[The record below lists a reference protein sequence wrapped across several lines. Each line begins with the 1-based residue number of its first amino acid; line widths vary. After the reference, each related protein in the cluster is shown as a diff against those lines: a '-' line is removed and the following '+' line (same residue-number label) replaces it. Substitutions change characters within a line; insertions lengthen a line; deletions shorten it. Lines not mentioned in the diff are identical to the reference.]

1 MTASIMKKDS
11 NRNLT
16 AFTLRMIGDI
26 WTALAAPPLLLG
38 LLGNRLDAAIGSR
51 PYVFVSCLFLA
62 FVISTVS
69 VCTKA
74 VKYGEQYELLTDTPP
89 PLADAAATSRG
100 DPPEKPEGG
109 S

>member
-1 MTASIMKKDS
+1 M
-11 NRNLT
+11 

-26 WTALAAPPLLLG
+26 WVTLAAPPVLLG
-38 LLGNRLDAAIGSR
+38 MLGHRLDAAMGTR
-51 PYVFVSCLFLA
+51 PYVFASCLFLA

-89 PLADAAATSRG
+89 PVVIAAATSRG
-100 DPPEKPEGG
+100 DPPERPEGG

>member
-1 MTASIMKKDS
+1 MSMKKDS
-11 NRNLT
+11 HRNLT

-26 WTALAAPPLLLG
+26 WTTLAAPPVLLG
-38 LLGNRLDAAIGSR
+38 ILGNRLDAAFGTR
-51 PYVFVSCLFLA
+51 PYVFVCCLFLS

-69 VCTKA
+69 VCAKA

-89 PLADAAATSRG
+89 PRLDAAAVSRG
-100 DPPEKPEGG
+100 GPPSFPEGE